1 MTETLKTISPVD
13 GRIYVE
19 RPLETPAGIDR
30 ALDCAQSAQRA
41 WAALSL
47 AARC

>member
-19 RPLETPAGIDR
+19 RPLQTAAAIDR
-30 ALDCAQSAQRA
+30 SARSRPGA
-41 WAALSL
+41 PSPHGR
-47 AARC
+47 RCL